1 MNGPNTMSKF
11 TETFVN
17 LGLLK
22 AEYDTADREPSEL
35 AAFNQAGAAEQ
46 AEILANA
53 EQLVLAGIAN
63 VQQAPNLSEEYPQA
77 A

>member
-1 MNGPNTMSKF
+1 MSKF

-35 AAFNQAGAAEQ
+35 AAFNQANSGEQ

-53 EQLVLAGIAN
+53 EQVVMAGIAS
-63 VQQAPNLSEEYPQA
+63 VRQASNTSQEYPPA

>member
-1 MNGPNTMSKF
+1 MSNKF

-17 LGLLK
+17 LGLLR

-35 AAFNQAGAAEQ
+35 AAFNQANAGEQ

-53 EQLVLAGIAN
+53 EQVVMDGLAN
-63 VQQAPNLSEEYPQA
+63 VRQAPDTSQDYPA
-77 A
+77 AA

>member
-1 MNGPNTMSKF
+1 MSKI

-17 LGLLK
+17 LGLLR

-35 AAFNQAGAAEQ
+35 GAFNQANAGEQ

-53 EQLVLAGIAN
+53 EQVVIAGITS
-63 VQQAPNLSEEYPQA
+63 VREAPHTSQDQYPA